1 MNTPMIIN
9 ERVSFNIE
17 ISYKSEMKFDDLKF
31 ELKLENK
38 NEKSHAK
45 IGINFYQV
53 YLTKLF
59 E

>member
-38 NEKSHAK
+38 N
-45 IGINFYQV
+45 
-53 YLTKLF
+53 
-59 E
+59 